1 MVKQSL
7 SAKVLAA
14 LSGRRL
20 ATAESLTGG
29 GIGQAITSV
38 SGASAVFAGG
48 VISYTNAVKHKVLG
62 VPVEILD
69 SCGAVSAPVAKAM
82 AEGARQVIGADVAV
96 AVTGLA
102 GPDGDEF
109 GNPVGTVFI
118 GYADEGTAFARKYR
132 FDGDRAQVREQTICA
147 ALELVLEMQGETD
160 ENR

>member
-1 MVKQSL
+1 MVKPSL

-14 LSGRRL
+14 LAGKKL

-48 VISYTNAVKHKVLG
+48 IISYTNEVKHRVLG

-69 SCGAVSAPVAKAM
+69 TCGAVSAPVAKAM
-82 AEGARQVIGADVAV
+82 AEGARRVIGADVAV

-118 GYADEGTAFARKYR
+118 GYADEKTAFAREYH
-132 FDGDRAQVREQTICA
+132 FTGDRAEVREQTIEA
-147 ALELVLEMQGETD
+147 ALALVLEM
-160 ENR
+160 N

>member
-1 MVKQSL
+1 MVRPSL
-7 SAKVLAA
+7 SAKVLTA
-14 LSGRRL
+14 LAGKRL

-48 VISYTNAVKHKVLG
+48 VISYTNEVKHKVLG
-62 VPVEILD
+62 VPVEFLD
-69 SCGAVSAPVAKAM
+69 TLGPVSAPVAQAM
-82 AEGARQVIGADVAV
+82 AQGARNVIGADVAV

-118 GYADEGTAFARKYR
+118 GYADEGTALAREYHFK
-132 FDGDRAQVREQTICA
+132 GDRAEVREQTICE
-147 ALELVLEMQGETD
+147 ALKLILEM
-160 ENR
+160 N

>member
-1 MVKQSL
+1 MVRPSL
-7 SAKVLAA
+7 SAKVLTA
-14 LSGRRL
+14 LAGKKL

-48 VISYTNAVKHKVLG
+48 VISYTNEVKNKVLG
-62 VPVEILD
+62 VPVETLNTL
-69 SCGAVSAPVAKAM
+69 GPVSAPVAQAM
-82 AEGARQVIGADVAV
+82 AQGARNVIGADVAV

-118 GYADEGTAFARKYR
+118 GYADGHTALARECHFEGN
-132 FDGDRAQVREQTICA
+132 RAEVREQTIEA
-147 ALELVLEMQGETD
+147 VLALILEVANG
-160 ENR
+160 N

>member
-7 SAKVLAA
+7 SAKVLIA
-14 LSGRRL
+14 LAGKRL

-48 VISYTNAVKHKVLG
+48 IISYTNEVKNKVLG

-69 SCGAVSAPVAKAM
+69 THGAVSAPVAKAM
-82 AEGARQVIGADVAV
+82 AEGARRVIGAHVAV

-102 GPDGDEF
+102 GPSGDEF

-118 GYADEGTAFARKYR
+118 GYADEDTAFAREYH
-132 FDGDRAQVREQTICA
+132 FDGSREEVREQTIEA
-147 ALELVLEMQGETD
+147 ALALILEM
-160 ENR
+160 N

>member
-1 MVKQSL
+1 MAKPSL
-7 SAKVLAA
+7 SAKVLTA
-14 LSGRRL
+14 LAGKRL

-29 GIGQAITSV
+29 GIGQAVTSV

-48 VISYTNAVKHKVLG
+48 VISYTNEVKHKVLG

-69 SCGAVSAPVAKAM
+69 TCGAVSAPVAKAM
-82 AEGARQVIGADVAV
+82 AEGARRVIGADVAV

-118 GYADEGTAFARKYR
+118 GYADEKTAFAREHH
-132 FDGDRAQVREQTICA
+132 FTGDRAGIREQTIEA
-147 ALELVLEMQGETD
+147 ALALVLEM
-160 ENR
+160 NP

>member
-1 MVKQSL
+1 MVKLSL
-7 SAKVLAA
+7 SAKVLTA
-14 LSGRRL
+14 LAGKRL

-48 VISYTNAVKHKVLG
+48 IISYTNEVKNKVLG
-62 VPVEILD
+62 VPAETLNTL
-69 SCGAVSAPVAKAM
+69 GPVSAPVAQAM
-82 AEGARQVIGADVAV
+82 AQGARRVIGADVAV

-118 GYADEGTAFARKYR
+118 GYADGHTAFARECH
-132 FDGDRAQVREQTICA
+132 FGGDRAEVREQTICE
-147 ALELVLEMQGETD
+147 ALKLILEM
-160 ENR
+160 N